1 MKCKRHRELQEHQ
14 KGLYGG
20 DKTDLLACVSG
31 PGKWGAWDKFW
42 LSACTA
48 GNKWYCSWGWRRL
61 GGGRCTKTSELIP
74 LKEANKYSLLD
85 LLNQKRL
92 VNIQL
97 EVKLM
102 GSWVHCMST
111 GWRSRSDNEYSKI
124 RATIWEKEKRNQWLK
139 QTNKQTKKPQN

>member
-1 MKCKRHRELQEHQ
+1 MILFM
-14 KGLYGG
+14 GLEE
-20 DKTDLLACVSG
+20 
-31 PGKWGAWDKFW
+31 
-42 LSACTA
+42 A
-48 GNKWYCSWGWRRL
+48 G

-111 GWRSRSDNEYSKI
+111 G
-124 RATIWEKEKRNQWLK
+124 
-139 QTNKQTKKPQN
+139 